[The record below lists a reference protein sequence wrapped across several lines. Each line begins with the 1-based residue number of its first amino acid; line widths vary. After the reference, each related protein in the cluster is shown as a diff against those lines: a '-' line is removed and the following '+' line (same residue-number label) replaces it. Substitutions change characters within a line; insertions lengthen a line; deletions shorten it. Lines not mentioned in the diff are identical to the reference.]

1 MSKKK
6 LFIAATALL
15 ALVSCTSDT
24 YLGDQEA
31 LRGDVPISFDMSS
44 PALTRTD
51 KAGGEA
57 ASDLN
62 NNFVVFG
69 YKTMSDDSKQT
80 VFTNYQANYVAN
92 TAYTT
97 ASNSANWEYVSYKN
111 LAADMKEHEGVAA
124 FSAKTGSGEAN
135 EAAIDQT
142 IKYWD
147 FSATNYK
154 FYAYSLGTGKTGS
167 STTWANASLMSN
179 NDTYTLQGDQ
189 EQLSACYISEL
200 LTVDNPSGSTPTEVN
215 LRFLTIKS
223 KLQLGFYETIPGY
236 SVKNLKF
243 YTTKD
248 ATPSGTTPALY
259 QVYTNPAEKV
269 LPKAGTYTV
278 TFDENGKPQ
287 LAWAAAKSDG
297 TQENVTFDAIA
308 EEQLKTREYKEIE
321 ITPGEKLYLGR
332 SSNTAT
338 MTAVKEVLPYADG
351 ADLTLKVDYT
361 LVSRDNSGETIKAVG
376 ATAVV
381 PAAFT
386 QWKPNYKY
394 TYLFKISDKSNPL
407 IGGVEGLYP
416 ITLDA
421 VVAAEQGGSQETIT
435 TISEPSITTFGA
447 IYLTDATPA
456 NEKYTTYQTGKNEY
470 QAQTSPYRLD
480 IFVAAVDGSTVVNPT
495 LGTNMNVYLA
505 TTTDKSSY
513 PITEAS
519 VAEALA
525 EISAG
530 AKKIT
535 VTNINADAS
544 TNFGAAPAKAT
555 VVPSEDGSVLSV
567 KCVLSADPGDWVAS
581 DANVYYSDAAC
592 TSKVTTTYADGTYYK
607 KFDSALKLTGVKSTA
622 ETAPADK
629 AIVVEYVKTAA
640 TYHTTGGVYTLAD
653 ESAFNTEVSTNGKL
667 YTNTD
672 GTTELTW
679 SVYNTD
685 ASSKAATYYRRTAVN
700 SVGEY
705 AYKVIRVQ

>member
-1 MSKKK
+1 MRKKK
-6 LFIAATALL
+6 LFRAATALL
-15 ALVSCTSDT
+15 ALVSCTSNT

-97 ASNSANWEYVSYKN
+97 ASNSANWEYVGYKN

-135 EAAIDQT
+135 KAAIDQT

-236 SVKNLKF
+236 SVKELKF
-243 YTTKD
+243 Y
-248 ATPSGTTPALY
+248 ATSGAGSSTTTPALY
-259 QVYTNPAEKV
+259 QDYTAPAEPT

-287 LAWAAAKSDG
+287 LAWAAAASDG
-297 TQENVTFDAIA
+297 TQANVTFDAIA

-332 SSNTAT
+332 SSNTAS
-338 MTAVKEVLPYADG
+338 MTAVKEVLPYAVG

-435 TISEPSITTFGA
+435 TISEPSITTYA
-447 IYLTDATPA
+447 KESAVLSD
-456 NEKYTTYQTGKNEY
+456 NEY
-470 QAQTSPYRLD
+470 KTGNNIY
-480 IFVAAVDGSTVVNPT
+480 AVVEDYASNPT
-495 LGTNMNVYLA
+495 LTVGTNAKLYFVTLDEGADQEITELSVGNALVNGTPNA
-505 TTTDKSSY
+505 TDK
-513 PITEAS
+513 TW
-519 VAEALA
+519 
-525 EISAG
+525 
-530 AKKIT
+530 T
-535 VTNINADAS
+535 V
-544 TNFGAAPAKAT
+544 
-555 VVPSEDGSVLSV
+555 
-567 KCVLSADPGDWVAS
+567 
-581 DANVYYSDAAC
+581 
-592 TSKVTTTYADGTYYK
+592 
-607 KFDSALKLTGVKSTA
+607 
-622 ETAPADK
+622 
-629 AIVVEYVKTAA
+629 
-640 TYHTTGGVYTLAD
+640 
-653 ESAFNTEVSTNGKL
+653 
-667 YTNTD
+667 
-672 GTTELTW
+672 
-679 SVYNTD
+679 TD
-685 ASSKAATYYRRTAVN
+685 ASSNKMVVTDTETSLLTAFTSIPAEDSPTGIAITVKGAKFTPAVKYVAVESGKTLTNGAKYYTSDAGAGEFTSDGTGVADGTNYFRKTSEATGSYVIEYSRDAQGGNPYIQATGKFVTGTKYYTDDTGETEVNTSGFTEGSTDVSTYYIANPEYKPAVKI
-700 SVGEY
+700 
-705 AYKVIRVQ
+705 YKVIRVVPAP

>member
-1 MSKKK
+1 MIKKK

-80 VFTNYQANYVAN
+80 VFTNYQANYDAN

-97 ASNSANWEYVSYKN
+97 ASNSANWEYVGYKN
-111 LAADMKEHEGVAA
+111 LAADMTEHEGVTA
-124 FSAKTGSGEAN
+124 FSAKTGSGLAN

-236 SVKNLKF
+236 SVKELKF
-243 YTTKD
+243 Y
-248 ATPSGTTPALY
+248 ATSGAGSSTTTPALY
-259 QVYTNPAEKV
+259 QDYTAPAKPT

-297 TQENVTFDAIA
+297 TQANVTFDAIA
-308 EEQLKTREYKEIE
+308 TDELKTREYKEIE
-321 ITPGEKLYLGR
+321 ITPDEKLYLGR
-332 SSNTAT
+332 SSNTAS
-338 MTAVKEVLPYADG
+338 MTAVKEVLPYAVG

-361 LVSRDNSGETIKAVG
+361 LVSRDNSGETIEAVG

-435 TISEPSITTFGA
+435 TISEPSITTYAKESAVLTNQEYVTGNN
-447 IYLTDATPA
+447 IYAVVEDQALTESNP
-456 NEKYTTYQTGKNEY
+456 E
-470 QAQTSPYRLD
+470 L
-480 IFVAAVDGSTVVNPT
+480 TV
-495 LGTNMNVYLA
+495 GTNAKLYFVTLEAGADQEITELSVGNALVNGTQNA
-505 TTTDKSSY
+505 TDK
-513 PITEAS
+513 TW
-519 VAEALA
+519 
-525 EISAG
+525 
-530 AKKIT
+530 T
-535 VTNINADAS
+535 V
-544 TNFGAAPAKAT
+544 
-555 VVPSEDGSVLSV
+555 
-567 KCVLSADPGDWVAS
+567 
-581 DANVYYSDAAC
+581 
-592 TSKVTTTYADGTYYK
+592 
-607 KFDSALKLTGVKSTA
+607 
-622 ETAPADK
+622 
-629 AIVVEYVKTAA
+629 
-640 TYHTTGGVYTLAD
+640 
-653 ESAFNTEVSTNGKL
+653 
-667 YTNTD
+667 
-672 GTTELTW
+672 
-679 SVYNTD
+679 TD
-685 ASSKAATYYRRTAVN
+685 ASSNKMVVTDTETSLLTAFTSIPAEDSPTGIAITVNGAKFTPAVTYVQVPENTDLTEGVTYYTSSTGEGGAAAGASDKATASTFRKTSEATGSYVIEYSRDAQGGNPYIQATGKFVTGTKYYTDATGETEVN
-700 SVGEY
+700 TSGFTEGSTDVSTYYIANPEY
-705 AYKVIRVQ
+705 KPAVKIYKVIRVVPAP

>member
-1 MSKKK
+1 MRKKK

-57 ASDLN
+57 ANDLN

-97 ASNSANWEYVSYKN
+97 ASNSANWEYVGYKN
-111 LAADMKEHEGVAA
+111 LAANMTEHEGVTA
-124 FSAKTGSGEAN
+124 FSAKTGSGLAN
-135 EAAIDQT
+135 KAAIDQT

-167 STTWANASLMSN
+167 PITWANASLMSN

-259 QVYTNPAEKV
+259 QDYTAPAKPT

-287 LAWAAAKSDG
+287 LAWAAAASDG

-308 EEQLKTREYKEIE
+308 TDELKTKEYKEDTTDPE
-321 ITPGEKLYLGR
+321 QKQYLGR
-332 SSNTAT
+332 SSNTAS
-338 MTAVKEVLPYADG
+338 MTAVKEVLPYAVG

-361 LVSRDNSGETIKAVG
+361 LVSRDGTGETIEAVG

-407 IGGVEGLYP
+407 IGGVEGFYP

-435 TISEPSITTFGA
+435 TISEPSITTYA
-447 IYLTDATPA
+447 KESAVLTDDVYKT
-456 NEKYTTYQTGKNEY
+456 KNNIY
-470 QAQTSPYRLD
+470 
-480 IFVAAVDGSTVVNPT
+480 IAVEDGSTNPT
-495 LGTNMNVYLA
+495 LTLNQ
-505 TTTDKSSY
+505 TSKQSSANLY
-513 PITEAS
+513 FVTLQDGAVQVITEMS
-519 VAEALA
+519 VANAIAAGTESPTGTWTVTDAAGKDMVVTKIDLLSTFTTIPAADSPSGVDLSINGAKFRPVPTYEQIPENDDLSVGDTYYKANTEDA
-525 EISAG
+525 ESFVAG
-530 AKKIT
+530 ASAK
-535 VTNINADAS
+535 ADAS
-544 TNFGAAPAKAT
+544 TYSMTATGAGYYAFEYISYEAAT
-555 VVPSEDGSVLSV
+555 TLT
-567 KCVLSADPGDWVAS
+567 PGASLVGFYSLAS
-581 DANVYYSDAAC
+581 D
-592 TSKVTTTYADGTYYK
+592 TYTKLTEGTYESGTYYK
-607 KFDSALKLTGVKSTA
+607 Q
-622 ETAPADK
+622 
-629 AIVVEYVKTAA
+629 VKT
-640 TYHTTGGVYTLAD
+640 
-653 ESAFNTEVSTNGKL
+653 
-667 YTNTD
+667 
-672 GTTELTW
+672 
-679 SVYNTD
+679 
-685 ASSKAATYYRRTAVN
+685 
-700 SVGEY
+700 
-705 AYKVIRVQ
+705 YKVIKVVAP

>member
-1 MSKKK
+1 MIKKK

-31 LRGDVPISFDMSS
+31 LRGEAPISFDMSS

-51 KAGGEA
+51 KAGSEA

-80 VFTNYQANYVAN
+80 VFTNYQAKYVAN

-97 ASNSANWEYVSYKN
+97 ASNSANWEYVGYKN
-111 LAADMKEHEGVAA
+111 LAADMTGNIGVAD
-124 FSAKTGSGEAN
+124 FSALTGSGEAN

-154 FYAYSLGTGKTGS
+154 FYAYSLGAGKTGS
-167 STTWANASLMSN
+167 PITWANASLMSN

-200 LTVDNPSGSTPTEVN
+200 LTIDNPSGSTPTEVN

-259 QVYTNPAEKV
+259 QDYTAPAEPT
-269 LPKAGTYTV
+269 LPKSGTYTV

-308 EEQLKTREYKEIE
+308 TDELKTREYKEIE

-332 SSNTAT
+332 SSNTAS
-338 MTAVKEVLPYADG
+338 MTAVKEVLPYAVG

-435 TISEPSITTFGA
+435 TISEPSITTYA
-447 IYLTDATPA
+447 KESAVLSD
-456 NEKYTTYQTGKNEY
+456 NEY
-470 QAQTSPYRLD
+470 KTGNNIY
-480 IFVAAVDGSTVVNPT
+480 AVVEDYASNPT
-495 LGTNMNVYLA
+495 LTVGTNAKLYFVTLDEGADQEITELSVGNALVNGTPNA
-505 TTTDKSSY
+505 TDK
-513 PITEAS
+513 TW
-519 VAEALA
+519 
-525 EISAG
+525 
-530 AKKIT
+530 T
-535 VTNINADAS
+535 V
-544 TNFGAAPAKAT
+544 
-555 VVPSEDGSVLSV
+555 
-567 KCVLSADPGDWVAS
+567 
-581 DANVYYSDAAC
+581 
-592 TSKVTTTYADGTYYK
+592 
-607 KFDSALKLTGVKSTA
+607 
-622 ETAPADK
+622 
-629 AIVVEYVKTAA
+629 
-640 TYHTTGGVYTLAD
+640 
-653 ESAFNTEVSTNGKL
+653 
-667 YTNTD
+667 
-672 GTTELTW
+672 
-679 SVYNTD
+679 TD
-685 ASSKAATYYRRTAVN
+685 ASSNKMVVTDTETSLLTAFTSIPAEDSPTGIAITVKGAKFTPAVKYVAVESGKTLTNGAKYYTSDAGAGEFTSDGTGVADGTNYFRKTSEATGAYVIEYSRDAQGGNPYIQATGKFVTGTKYYTNATGETEVNTSGFTEGSTDVSTYYIANPEYKPAVKI
-700 SVGEY
+700 
-705 AYKVIRVQ
+705 YKVIRVVPAP

>member
-1 MSKKK
+1 MIKKK

-97 ASNSANWEYVSYKN
+97 ASNSANWEYVGYKN
-111 LAADMKEHEGVAA
+111 LATDMTGNIGVAD
-124 FSAKTGSGEAN
+124 FSSLTGSGEAN

-259 QVYTNPAEKV
+259 QDYTAPAEPT

-287 LAWAAAKSDG
+287 LAWAAAESDG

-332 SSNTAT
+332 SSNTAS
-338 MTAVKEVLPYADG
+338 MTAVKEVLPYAVG

-435 TISEPSITTFGA
+435 TISEPSITTYAKESAALTNQEYVTGNN
-447 IYLTDATPA
+447 IYAVVEDQALTESNP
-456 NEKYTTYQTGKNEY
+456 E
-470 QAQTSPYRLD
+470 L
-480 IFVAAVDGSTVVNPT
+480 TV
-495 LGTNMNVYLA
+495 GTNAKLYFVTLEAEADQEITELSVGNALVNGTPNA
-505 TTTDKSSY
+505 TDK
-513 PITEAS
+513 TW
-519 VAEALA
+519 
-525 EISAG
+525 
-530 AKKIT
+530 T
-535 VTNINADAS
+535 V
-544 TNFGAAPAKAT
+544 
-555 VVPSEDGSVLSV
+555 
-567 KCVLSADPGDWVAS
+567 
-581 DANVYYSDAAC
+581 
-592 TSKVTTTYADGTYYK
+592 
-607 KFDSALKLTGVKSTA
+607 
-622 ETAPADK
+622 
-629 AIVVEYVKTAA
+629 
-640 TYHTTGGVYTLAD
+640 
-653 ESAFNTEVSTNGKL
+653 
-667 YTNTD
+667 
-672 GTTELTW
+672 
-679 SVYNTD
+679 TD
-685 ASSKAATYYRRTAVN
+685 ASSNKMVVTDTETSLLTAFTSIPAEDSPTGIAITVNGAKFTPAVKYVAVKSGKTLTNGAKYYTSDAGAGEFTSDGTGVADGTNYFRKTSEATGSYVIEYSRDAQGGNPYIQATGKFVTGTKYYTDATGSTEVNTSGFTEGSTDVSTYYIANPEYKPAVKI
-700 SVGEY
+700 
-705 AYKVIRVQ
+705 YKVIRVVPAP

>member
-1 MSKKK
+1 M
-6 LFIAATALL
+6 

-80 VFTNYQANYVAN
+80 VFTNYQAKYVAN

-97 ASNSANWEYVSYKN
+97 ASNSANWEYVGYKN

-124 FSAKTGSGEAN
+124 FSAKTESGLAN

-167 STTWANASLMSN
+167 PITWANASLMSN

-236 SVKNLKF
+236 SVKELKF
-243 YTTKD
+243 Y
-248 ATPSGTTPALY
+248 ATSGAGSSTTTPALY
-259 QVYTNPAEKV
+259 QDYTAPAKPT

-287 LAWAAAKSDG
+287 LAWAAAKSEGTQEG

-308 EEQLKTREYKEIE
+308 TDELKTREYKEIE

-332 SSNTAT
+332 SSNTAS
-338 MTAVKEVLPYADG
+338 MTAVKEVLPYAVG

-435 TISEPSITTFGA
+435 TISEPSITTYA
-447 IYLTDATPA
+447 KESAVLSD
-456 NEKYTTYQTGKNEY
+456 NEY
-470 QAQTSPYRLD
+470 KTGNNIY
-480 IFVAAVDGSTVVNPT
+480 AVVEDYASNPT
-495 LGTNMNVYLA
+495 LTVGTNAKLYFVTLEAEADQEITELSVGNALVNGTPNA
-505 TTTDKSSY
+505 TDK
-513 PITEAS
+513 TW
-519 VAEALA
+519 
-525 EISAG
+525 
-530 AKKIT
+530 T
-535 VTNINADAS
+535 V
-544 TNFGAAPAKAT
+544 
-555 VVPSEDGSVLSV
+555 
-567 KCVLSADPGDWVAS
+567 
-581 DANVYYSDAAC
+581 
-592 TSKVTTTYADGTYYK
+592 
-607 KFDSALKLTGVKSTA
+607 
-622 ETAPADK
+622 
-629 AIVVEYVKTAA
+629 
-640 TYHTTGGVYTLAD
+640 
-653 ESAFNTEVSTNGKL
+653 
-667 YTNTD
+667 
-672 GTTELTW
+672 
-679 SVYNTD
+679 TD
-685 ASSKAATYYRRTAVN
+685 ASSKKMVVTDTEASLLTAFTSIPAEDSPTGIAITVKGAKFTPAVKYVAVESGKTLTNGAKYYTSDAGAGEFTSDGTGVADGTNYFRKTSEATGSYVIEYSRNAQGGNPYIQATGNFVTGTKYYTDDTGETEVDTSGFTEVSTDVSTYYIANPEYKPAVKI
-700 SVGEY
+700 
-705 AYKVIRVQ
+705 YKVLRVVPAP

>member
-1 MSKKK
+1 MIKKK

-80 VFTNYQANYVAN
+80 VFTNYQANYDAN

-97 ASNSANWEYVSYKN
+97 ASNSANWEYVGYKN
-111 LAADMKEHEGVAA
+111 LAADMKEHEGVTA
-124 FSAKTGSGEAN
+124 FSAKTGSGLAN

-167 STTWANASLMSN
+167 PITWANASLMSN

-236 SVKNLKF
+236 SVKELKF

-259 QVYTNPAEKV
+259 QDYTAPAKPT

-287 LAWAAAKSDG
+287 LAWAAAASDG
-297 TQENVTFDAIA
+297 TQANVTFDAIA

-332 SSNTAT
+332 SSNTAS
-338 MTAVKEVLPYADG
+338 MTAVKEVLPYAVG

-435 TISEPSITTFGA
+435 TISEPSITTYAKESAALTNQEYVTGNN
-447 IYLTDATPA
+447 IYAVVEDQALT
-456 NEKYTTYQTGKNEY
+456 E
-470 QAQTSPYRLD
+470 S
-480 IFVAAVDGSTVVNPT
+480 NPT
-495 LGTNMNVYLA
+495 LTVGTNAKLYFVTLEAEADQEITEISVGNALVNGTPNA
-505 TTTDKSSY
+505 TDK
-513 PITEAS
+513 TW
-519 VAEALA
+519 
-525 EISAG
+525 
-530 AKKIT
+530 T
-535 VTNINADAS
+535 V
-544 TNFGAAPAKAT
+544 
-555 VVPSEDGSVLSV
+555 
-567 KCVLSADPGDWVAS
+567 
-581 DANVYYSDAAC
+581 
-592 TSKVTTTYADGTYYK
+592 
-607 KFDSALKLTGVKSTA
+607 
-622 ETAPADK
+622 
-629 AIVVEYVKTAA
+629 
-640 TYHTTGGVYTLAD
+640 
-653 ESAFNTEVSTNGKL
+653 
-667 YTNTD
+667 
-672 GTTELTW
+672 
-679 SVYNTD
+679 TD
-685 ASSKAATYYRRTAVN
+685 ASSKKMVVTDTEASLLTAFTSIPAEDSPTGITITVKGAKFTPAVKYVAVESGKTLTNGAKYYTSDAGAGEFTSDGTGVADGTNYFRKTSEATGSYVIEYSRDAQGGNPYIQATGKFVTGTKYYTDDTGETEVDTSGFTEGSTVSTYYIANPEYKPAVKI
-700 SVGEY
+700 
-705 AYKVIRVQ
+705 YKVIRVVPAP

>member
-1 MSKKK
+1 MIKKK

-31 LRGDVPISFDMSS
+31 LRGYVPISFDMRS

-80 VFTNYQANYVAN
+80 VFTNYQAKYVAN

-97 ASNSANWEYVSYKN
+97 ASNSANWEYVGYKN
-111 LAADMKEHEGVAA
+111 LAADMTGNIGVAD
-124 FSAKTGSGEAN
+124 FSALTESGEAN

-167 STTWANASLMSN
+167 PITWANASLMSN

-200 LTVDNPSGSTPTEVN
+200 LTVDNPSGSTPTEVI

-259 QVYTNPAEKV
+259 QDYTAPAGPT

-287 LAWAAAKSDG
+287 LAWAAAASDG

-308 EEQLKTREYKEIE
+308 TDELKTKEYKEIE

-338 MTAVKEVLPYADG
+338 MTAVKEVLPYAVG

-361 LVSRDNSGETIKAVG
+361 LVSRDGTGETIKAVG

-435 TISEPSITTFGA
+435 TISEPSITTFGVKS
-447 IYLTDATPA
+447 
-456 NEKYTTYQTGKNEY
+456 NKYSVGKNEY
-470 QAQTSPYRLD
+470 EAGTDVYAT
-480 IFVAAVDGSTVVNPT
+480 IFDGSAVIDPD
-495 LGTNMNVYLA
+495 GKYNVYTV
-505 TTTDKSSY
+505 TTTDDDLY

-519 VAEALA
+519 VAESLAEVSAQSHEVTCTAYAGTKSLETTVPGEDGNDITLTPGKAIKLNALA
-525 EISAG
+525 A
-530 AKKIT
+530 
-535 VTNINADAS
+535 
-544 TNFGAAPAKAT
+544 
-555 VVPSEDGSVLSV
+555 
-567 KCVLSADPGDWVAS
+567 
-581 DANVYYSDAAC
+581 
-592 TSKVTTTYADGTYYK
+592 GTY
-607 KFDSALKLTGVKSTA
+607 V
-622 ETAPADK
+622 
-629 AIVVEYVKTAA
+629 IEYVKTARTLGYQEVTYA
-640 TYHTTGGVYTLAD
+640 TSDEFTAALAAVNLYSDSSCSTPAVAGDYGDATTKFYKQVVTNVGVY
-653 ESAFNTEVSTNGKL
+653 S
-667 YTNTD
+667 
-672 GTTELTW
+672 
-679 SVYNTD
+679 
-685 ASSKAATYYRRTAVN
+685 
-700 SVGEY
+700 
-705 AYKVIRVQ
+705 YKVIKVTAAP

>member
-1 MSKKK
+1 MIKKK

-97 ASNSANWEYVSYKN
+97 ASNSANWEYVGYKN
-111 LAADMKEHEGVAA
+111 LAADMTGNIGVAD
-124 FSAKTGSGEAN
+124 FSALTGSGLAN

-223 KLQLGFYETIPGY
+223 KLQLGFYETIPDY
-236 SVKNLKF
+236 SVKELKF
-243 YTTKD
+243 Y
-248 ATPSGTTPALY
+248 ATSGAGSSTTTPALY
-259 QVYTNPAEKV
+259 QDYTAPAKPT

-297 TQENVTFDAIA
+297 TQANVTFDAIA
-308 EEQLKTREYKEIE
+308 TDELKTKEYKEDTTDPE
-321 ITPGEKLYLGR
+321 RKLYLGR
-332 SSNTAT
+332 SSNTAS
-338 MTAVKEVLPYADG
+338 MTAVKEVLPYAVG

-361 LVSRDNSGETIKAVG
+361 LVSRDGTGETIEAVG

-394 TYLFKISDKSNPL
+394 TYLFKISDKSNPM

-435 TISEPSITTFGA
+435 TISEPSITTYAKESAALTNQEYVTGNN
-447 IYLTDATPA
+447 IYAVVEDQALTESNP
-456 NEKYTTYQTGKNEY
+456 E
-470 QAQTSPYRLD
+470 L
-480 IFVAAVDGSTVVNPT
+480 TV
-495 LGTNMNVYLA
+495 GTNAKLYFVTLDEGADQEITEISVGNALVNGTPNA
-505 TTTDKSSY
+505 TDK
-513 PITEAS
+513 TW
-519 VAEALA
+519 
-525 EISAG
+525 
-530 AKKIT
+530 T
-535 VTNINADAS
+535 V
-544 TNFGAAPAKAT
+544 
-555 VVPSEDGSVLSV
+555 
-567 KCVLSADPGDWVAS
+567 
-581 DANVYYSDAAC
+581 
-592 TSKVTTTYADGTYYK
+592 
-607 KFDSALKLTGVKSTA
+607 
-622 ETAPADK
+622 
-629 AIVVEYVKTAA
+629 
-640 TYHTTGGVYTLAD
+640 
-653 ESAFNTEVSTNGKL
+653 
-667 YTNTD
+667 
-672 GTTELTW
+672 
-679 SVYNTD
+679 TD
-685 ASSKAATYYRRTAVN
+685 ASSKKMVVTDTEASLLTAFTSIPAEDSPTGIAITVKGAKFSPAVTYVQVPENTDLTEGVTYYTSSTGEGGAAAGASDKATASTFRKTSEATGAYVIEYSRDAQGGNPYIQATGKFVTGTKYYTDATGSTEVN
-700 SVGEY
+700 TSGFTEGSTDVSTYYIANPEY
-705 AYKVIRVQ
+705 KPAVKIYKVIRVVPAP

>member
-1 MSKKK
+1 MRKKK

-15 ALVSCTSDT
+15 ALVSCTSNT

-97 ASNSANWEYVSYKN
+97 ASNSANWEYVGYKN

-135 EAAIDQT
+135 KAAIDQT

-236 SVKNLKF
+236 SVKELKF
-243 YTTKD
+243 Y
-248 ATPSGTTPALY
+248 ATSGAGSSTTTPALY
-259 QVYTNPAEKV
+259 QDYTAPAEPT

-287 LAWAAAKSDG
+287 LAWAAAASDG
-297 TQENVTFDAIA
+297 TQANVTFDAIA

-332 SSNTAT
+332 SSNTAS
-338 MTAVKEVLPYADG
+338 MTAVKEVLPYAVG

-435 TISEPSITTFGA
+435 TISEPSITTYA
-447 IYLTDATPA
+447 KESAVLSD
-456 NEKYTTYQTGKNEY
+456 NEY
-470 QAQTSPYRLD
+470 KTGNNIY
-480 IFVAAVDGSTVVNPT
+480 AVVEDYASNPT
-495 LGTNMNVYLA
+495 LTVGTNAKLYFVTLDEGADQEITELSVGNALVNGTPNA
-505 TTTDKSSY
+505 TDK
-513 PITEAS
+513 TW
-519 VAEALA
+519 
-525 EISAG
+525 
-530 AKKIT
+530 T
-535 VTNINADAS
+535 V
-544 TNFGAAPAKAT
+544 
-555 VVPSEDGSVLSV
+555 
-567 KCVLSADPGDWVAS
+567 
-581 DANVYYSDAAC
+581 
-592 TSKVTTTYADGTYYK
+592 
-607 KFDSALKLTGVKSTA
+607 
-622 ETAPADK
+622 
-629 AIVVEYVKTAA
+629 
-640 TYHTTGGVYTLAD
+640 
-653 ESAFNTEVSTNGKL
+653 
-667 YTNTD
+667 
-672 GTTELTW
+672 
-679 SVYNTD
+679 TD
-685 ASSKAATYYRRTAVN
+685 ASSNKMVVTDTETSLLTAFTSIPAEDSPTGIAITVKGAKFTPAVKYVAVESGKTLTNGAKYYTSDAGAGEFTSDGTGVADGTNYFRKTSEATGSYVIEYSRDAQGGNPYIQATGKFVTGTKYYTDDTGETEVNTSGFTEGSTDVSTYYIANPEYKPAVKI
-700 SVGEY
+700 
-705 AYKVIRVQ
+705 YKVIRVVPAP

>member
-1 MSKKK
+1 MRKKK

-51 KAGGEA
+51 KAGSEA

-69 YKTMSDDSKQT
+69 YKTMSGPTKQT

-97 ASNSANWEYVSYKN
+97 ASNSANWEYVGYKN

-124 FSAKTGSGEAN
+124 FSAKTGSGLAN

-167 STTWANASLMSN
+167 PITWANASLMSN

-236 SVKNLKF
+236 SVKELKF
-243 YTTKD
+243 Y
-248 ATPSGTTPALY
+248 ATSGAGSSTTTPALY
-259 QVYTNPAEKV
+259 QDYTAPAEPT

-278 TFDENGKPQ
+278 PFDENGKPQ
-287 LAWAAAKSDG
+287 LAWAAASSDG
-297 TQENVTFDAIA
+297 TQANVTFDAIA
-308 EEQLKTREYKEIE
+308 TDELKTREYKEIE

-332 SSNTAT
+332 SSNTAS
-338 MTAVKEVLPYADG
+338 MTAVKEVLPYAVG

-435 TISEPSITTFGA
+435 TISEPSITTYA
-447 IYLTDATPA
+447 KESAALSD
-456 NEKYTTYQTGKNEY
+456 NEY
-470 QAQTSPYRLD
+470 KTGNNIY
-480 IFVAAVDGSTVVNPT
+480 AVVEDYASNPT
-495 LGTNMNVYLA
+495 LTVGTNAKLYFVTLDEGADQEITELSVGNALVNGTPNA
-505 TTTDKSSY
+505 TDK
-513 PITEAS
+513 TW
-519 VAEALA
+519 
-525 EISAG
+525 
-530 AKKIT
+530 T
-535 VTNINADAS
+535 V
-544 TNFGAAPAKAT
+544 
-555 VVPSEDGSVLSV
+555 
-567 KCVLSADPGDWVAS
+567 
-581 DANVYYSDAAC
+581 
-592 TSKVTTTYADGTYYK
+592 
-607 KFDSALKLTGVKSTA
+607 
-622 ETAPADK
+622 
-629 AIVVEYVKTAA
+629 
-640 TYHTTGGVYTLAD
+640 
-653 ESAFNTEVSTNGKL
+653 
-667 YTNTD
+667 
-672 GTTELTW
+672 
-679 SVYNTD
+679 TD
-685 ASSKAATYYRRTAVN
+685 ASSKKMVVTDTEASLLTAFTSIPAEDSPTGIAITVKGAKFTPAVTYVQVPENTDLTEGVTYYTSSTGEGGAAAGASDKATASTFRKTSEATGAYVIEYSRDAQGGNPYIKATGKFVTGTKYYTDATGETEVN
-700 SVGEY
+700 TSGFTEGSTDVSTYYIANPEY
-705 AYKVIRVQ
+705 KPAVKIYKVIRVVPAP